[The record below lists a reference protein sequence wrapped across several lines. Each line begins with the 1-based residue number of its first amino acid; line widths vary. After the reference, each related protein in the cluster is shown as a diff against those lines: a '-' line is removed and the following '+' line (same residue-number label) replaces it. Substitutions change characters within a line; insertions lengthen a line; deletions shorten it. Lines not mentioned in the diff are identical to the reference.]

1 MGRPVVRRPGL
12 SDIRT
17 LSGTVEETFR
27 PHKAFLR
34 VACLEMEKTRRME
47 ERQAAARRIERIDR
61 HIRAIDAEKDA
72 LLRRLREAGEPTP
85 PEKRSGPGAADD
97 EAAGEPAG
105 GFTIQY

>member
-1 MGRPVVRRPGL
+1 MGQPAVKRPGL

-47 ERQAAARRIERIDR
+47 ERQAAAQRIERIDR
-61 HIRAIDAEKDA
+61 HIRAIDAEKET
-72 LLRRLREAGEPTP
+72 LLGRLREAGQPV
-85 PEKRSGPGAADD
+85 SSADPGGAPAADRPKGQ
-97 EAAGEPAG
+97 AAD
-105 GFTIQY
+105 GFKVRY